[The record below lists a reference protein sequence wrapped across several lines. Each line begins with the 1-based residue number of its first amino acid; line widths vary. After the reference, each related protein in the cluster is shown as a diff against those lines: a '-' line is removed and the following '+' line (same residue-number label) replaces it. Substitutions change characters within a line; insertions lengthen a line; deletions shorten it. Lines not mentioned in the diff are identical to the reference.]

1 MNYKN
6 INDYEQLYLIKEND
20 ETANEIIFEKY
31 KPIIISLASKY
42 YDKSTKAGIDMDDL
56 CQEGYIGLSK
66 AVKSFKENMNAC
78 FYTFCIICIERQIKS
93 YFLRY
98 NANKNKI
105 MNSAYSLDYEL
116 FDNMNVLDVVEDQ
129 NILHNPFGYL
139 YNELTNTNL
148 INFKHTL
155 STNESM
161 VFELRYNG
169 FKYKEIANL
178 LDVSLSCVDNCIHRI
193 KTKLKKYLNK

>member
-1 MNYKN
+1 
-6 INDYEQLYLIKEND
+6 
-20 ETANEIIFEKY
+20 
-31 KPIIISLASKY
+31 
-42 YDKSTKAGIDMDDL
+42 
-56 CQEGYIGLSK
+56 
-66 AVKSFKENMNAC
+66 
-78 FYTFCIICIERQIKS
+78 
-93 YFLRY
+93 
-98 NANKNKI
+98 

-116 FDNMNVLDVVEDQ
+116 FDNINVLDIVEDQ